1 MNLPLVMDGRNFLD
15 ANELEILGFK
25 VIGVGR

>member
-1 MNLPLVMDGRNFLD
+1 VPLVDGRNFLD
-15 ANELEILGFK
+15 RERLSALGFK